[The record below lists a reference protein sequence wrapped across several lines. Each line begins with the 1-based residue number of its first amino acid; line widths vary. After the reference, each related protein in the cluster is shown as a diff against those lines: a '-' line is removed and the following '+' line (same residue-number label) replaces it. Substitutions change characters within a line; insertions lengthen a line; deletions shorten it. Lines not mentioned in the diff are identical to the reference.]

1 MTESAPYTHDGG
13 DFSTVPSRIV
23 ASWPA
28 PAFLENVAVGPDG
41 SVFVTV
47 HSGNRIDRYN
57 PKTGE
62 TGVFAELP
70 APPMGL
76 AFDEWGSLWVT
87 GTTMHTAP
95 GYIWKVSAK

>member
-13 DFSTVPSRIV
+13 DFSPVPSRVV

-47 HSGNRIDRYN
+47 HSRNRIDRYN
-57 PKTGE
+57 PKTGG
-62 TGVFAELP
+62 TSVFAELP
-70 APPMGL
+70 APPDGPGFRRVGL
-76 AFDEWGSLWVT
+76 ALDNRLHNAHCTRLHLEG
-87 GTTMHTAP
+87 
-95 GYIWKVSAK
+95 